1 MGGQVPQLGVLCW
14 VGADC
19 PEETGGDDQK
29 GVALHVKDLS
39 GCLELLYGMGSRVG
53 EPLWVR
59 VRAEPV
65 RVTLWSE
72 VNACS
77 QAEEADSLV
86 EATGLR

>member
-14 VGADC
+14 MGADSS
-19 PEETGGDDQK
+19 EETGGDDQQ

-39 GCLELLYGMGSRVG
+39 GCMELLYGMGSRVG

-59 VRAEPV
+59 VRADPV
-65 RVTLWSE
+65 RVAVWSE
-72 VNACS
+72 VDACS